1 MSINRCCS
9 TLLLGLTA
17 LGMTSW
23 SSLSRPWKPTP
34 TQMASDYAQI
44 FDNRNK
50 EIVFLRWWAPPTAQ
64 SGTTF
69 AEIVEKYV
77 LISVGHGHVNQP
89 QGSMSFDST
98 DTLEARDSEGKPL
111 VLIPKKDQPP
121 TLIGAVSAMEATL
134 RQSFG
139 RLGDGV
145 QFFVFNA
152 GTVRACQKGKLSVL
166 YANETYTW
174 DTPFP
179 GCNVADG

>member
-9 TLLLGLTA
+9 TLLLSLTA

-44 FDNRNK
+44 NDNRSNT
-50 EIVFLRWWAPPTAQ
+50 EIVLLRWWAAPTAQ

-69 AEIVEKYV
+69 AEILEKYV
-77 LISVGHGHVNQP
+77 LISVAHGHVNQP
-89 QGSMSFDST
+89 QGSMSFDSM

-121 TLIGAVSAMEATL
+121 NLIGVLSGMEATF
-134 RQSFG
+134 RQSLG
-139 RLGDGV
+139 RFGDGV
-145 QFFVFNA
+145 QFFVFDA
-152 GTVRACQKGKLSVL
+152 GTVRACQKGQLSVL

-179 GCNVADG
+179 GCNAS